1 MGYFFNW
8 DPTITYKNAKRSGFN
23 SLKSGPK
30 TGIYNFADIDDDFI
44 SIHHWLKWYKFGF
57 TRIFDNLSIEIRN
70 KRMTRE
76 RAINIIS
83 KSSPNPPINDIKKF
97 CKYINISKKEF
108 FRIIEK
114 FRNKKIWK
122 KSKSGW
128 FIKNFM
134 IKNYHWQK

>member
-8 DPTITYKNAKRSGFN
+8 DPKITYKSAKKSGFK
-23 SLKSGPK
+23 SLISGPK

-70 KRMTRE
+70 RRMTRE
-76 RAINIIS
+76 RAIKIIS
-83 KSSPNPPINDIKKF
+83 KSNPNPPINDIKKF

-108 FRIIEK
+108 FNIVEK

-122 KSKSGW
+122 KSKSSW
-128 FIKNFM
+128 YIKNFI
-134 IKNYHWQK
+134 IKNYHW